1 MTERAL
7 ANSPG
12 MLPLFLRAGA
22 ALVPGASALPFVA
35 GGGTEIPDLELV
47 LTDVGVDRVRLAAY
61 DRVCGF
67 SLRDEVPCT
76 FVHVLA
82 FPLHLALM
90 TDGSFPFA
98 AVGLVHIENRI
109 VQHRPVLLGERLSIR
124 VRATGLEPHPR
135 GRKFS
140 VRSEARVGQELV
152 WEEESVNLRRGS
164 DGSGAT
170 GGFEAAPGGSGGAAA
185 DELPVSP
192 APAEPPVEAAS
203 AVSPVTAE
211 WRLPGDLGRRYASVS
226 GDHNPIHLHAL
237 TARLFGF
244 PSAIAHGMWTKAR
257 ALAALEGRLPRAYT
271 VEVAFKRP
279 IVLPA
284 KVAFGELERDGGIEF
299 GVRAVHQGTAHLLG
313 SVRPAL

>member
-7 ANSPG
+7 SSTPG

-35 GGGTEIPDLELV
+35 GGGKEIPDLELV
-47 LTDVGVDRVRLAAY
+47 LADADAEVDRDRLAAY
-61 DRVCGF
+61 DRVCAF
-67 SLRDEVPCT
+67 SLRDELPST
-76 FVHVLA
+76 FIHVLA

-90 TDGSFPFA
+90 TDGSFPFP

-109 VQHRPVLLGERLSIR
+109 TQHRPVRLGERLSIR

-140 VRSEARVGQELV
+140 LLSEARVGQELV
-152 WEEESVNLRRGS
+152 WEEESVNLRRG
-164 DGSGAT
+164 G
-170 GGFEAAPGGSGGAAA
+170 GGS
-185 DELPVSP
+185 DD
-192 APAEPPVEAAS
+192 APSSRTSERAQAL
-203 AVSPVTAE
+203 PVTAE

-226 GDHNPIHLHAL
+226 GDHNPIHVHPL

-244 PSAIAHGMWTKAR
+244 PSAIAHGMWTVAR

-279 IVLPA
+279 ILLPA
-284 KVAFGELERDGGIEF
+284 KVAFAEREDDAEGGISF
-299 GVRAVHQGTAHLLG
+299 GVRDARKGSAHLAG
-313 SVRPAL
+313 SLRPA

>member
-7 ANSPG
+7 STPPG

-22 ALVPGASALPFVA
+22 ALVPGASVLPFVA
-35 GGGTEIPDLELV
+35 GRGKEIPELELV
-47 LTDVGVDRVRLAAY
+47 LTGIEIDRDRLAAY

-67 SLRDEVPCT
+67 TLRDELPST

-90 TDGSFPFA
+90 TDSSFPFP

-109 VQHRPVLLGERLSIR
+109 TQHRPVHFGERLSIR
-124 VRATGLEPHPR
+124 VRATGIEPHPR

-140 VRSEARVGQELV
+140 LISEARVGQELV
-152 WEEESVNLRRGS
+152 WEEESVNLRRG
-164 DGSGAT
+164 
-170 GGFEAAPGGSGGAAA
+170 GGSEGSSPDAGAPRRVGA
-185 DELPVSP
+185 DELPM
-192 APAEPPVEAAS
+192 
-203 AVSPVTAE
+203 TAE

-226 GDHNPIHLHAL
+226 GDHNPIHIHPL

-257 ALAALEGRLPRAYT
+257 CLAALENRLPSAYT

-279 IVLPA
+279 ILLPG
-284 KVAFGELERDGGIEF
+284 KVAFGEREREGEGEGAISF
-299 GVRAVHQGTAHLLG
+299 GVRAIGRDASHLVGTAW
-313 SVRPAL
+313 PAA